1 MKKFKGQSREVRSKL
16 TGLIVIACCLSP
28 LVATAQSTGAA
39 SHPKTPW
46 GDPDLQG
53 YYTNKYEYG
62 TPFEKPAAF
71 AGRRV
76 DELSAQELAD
86 LAKKRQ
92 QEALDRA
99 PFLGGDPEGK
109 IGNSAEFRDIYEVTK
124 GSRPWLVID
133 PADGKIPA
141 VLPEAPARVQD
152 TGRVGS
158 FGSGPFN
165 GPEDFSLWE
174 RCITRGLPGSMLPG
188 VYGNSYQIVQ
198 APGFVVIR
206 YEMVHET
213 RVIPLDPSTSSGSPR
228 AESGGDGRANLGKAL
243 RFDTGSARGH
253 WEGDTLVVETTNF
266 KQRSAYR
273 NANAETLRLVER
285 FRRTSSDRVEWSVT
299 VDDPSTWARPWTF
312 SMPLTRNEDEA
323 IELYECHEGNHAIFN
338 ILSAARAAEQDKASS
353 ESR

>member
-1 MKKFKGQSREVRSKL
+1 MQKAHFEL
-16 TGLIVIACCLSP
+16 TYRLCPLTFALVIACVLSP
-28 LVATAQSTGAA
+28 LVAAAQSTSADSQPRTA
-39 SHPKTPW
+39 W

-62 TPFEKPAAF
+62 TPFERPAAF

-76 DELSAQELAD
+76 DEVSAQELA
-86 LAKKRQ
+86 AVMKKRQ

-124 GSRPWLVID
+124 GSRPWFVID
-133 PADGKIPA
+133 PPEGKIPPA
-141 VLPEAPARVQD
+141 LPEARARMQEA
-152 TGRVGS
+152 GRSGS

-198 APGFVVIR
+198 APGVVAIR

-213 RVIPLDPSTSSGSPR
+213 RVIPIDARP
-228 AESGGDGRANLGKAL
+228 NVGKAL
-243 RFDTGSARGH
+243 RFDMGSARGH

-273 NANAETLRLVER
+273 SASAETLRLVER
-285 FRRTSSDRVEWSVT
+285 FRRISSDRVEWSVT
-299 VDDPSTWARPWTF
+299 VDDPSTWTKAWTF
-312 SMPLTRNEDEA
+312 SMPLTRNDEEA
-323 IELYECHEGNHAIFN
+323 VELYECHEGNHAIFN
-338 ILSAARAAEQDKASS
+338 ILNAARAAERDKGSS
-353 ESR
+353 R

>member
-1 MKKFKGQSREVRSKL
+1 VTFSL
-16 TGLIVIACCLSP
+16 ALLSSG
-28 LVATAQSTGAA
+28 VASAQSTTAS
-39 SHPKTPW
+39 SHPRTPW

-109 IGNSAEFRDIYEVTK
+109 IGNSAEFRDIHEVKK
-124 GSRPWLVID
+124 GSRPWFVID
-133 PADGKIPA
+133 PADGKIPP
-141 VLPEAPARVQD
+141 VLPEARARVRNAG
-152 TGRVGS
+152 TGGS

-198 APGFVVIR
+198 APGVVVIR

-213 RVIPLDPSTSSGSPR
+213 RVIPLDPSTLRQAQGRPEPSRGTTSPGSPR
-228 AESGGDGRANLGKAL
+228 AESRGDGRANLGKAL

-285 FRRTSSDRVEWSVT
+285 FQRTSTDRVEWSVT

-338 ILSAARAAEQDKASS
+338 ILSAARAAERDKASS

>member
-1 MKKFKGQSREVRSKL
+1 VEKFKIL
-16 TGLIVIACCLSP
+16 TSTFALLLLSSV
-28 LVATAQSTGAA
+28 VASAQSTTAS
-39 SHPKTPW
+39 SHPRTPW

-62 TPFEKPAAF
+62 TPFERPAAF

-86 LAKKRQ
+86 LMKKRQ

-99 PFLGGDPEGK
+99 PFFGGDPEGK

-124 GSRPWLVID
+124 GSRPWFVTD
-133 PADGKIPA
+133 PADGRIPA
-141 VLPEAPARVQD
+141 VLPEARARVQGA
-152 TGRVGS
+152 GRNGS
-158 FGSGPFN
+158 FDAGPFN

-198 APGFVVIR
+198 APGFVAIR

-228 AESGGDGRANLGKAL
+228 AESRGDGRANLGKPFQ
-243 RFDTGSARGH
+243 FDMGSARGH

-273 NANAETLRLVER
+273 NADPDTLRLVER
-285 FRRTSSDRVEWSVT
+285 FRRTAPDRVEWSVT
-299 VDDPSTWARPWTF
+299 VDDPSTWTTPWTF
-312 SMPLTRNEDEA
+312 AMPLTRNEAEA
-323 IELYECHEGNHAIFN
+323 VELYECHEGNHAIFN
-338 ILSAARAAEQDKASS
+338 ILSAARAAERGKASS